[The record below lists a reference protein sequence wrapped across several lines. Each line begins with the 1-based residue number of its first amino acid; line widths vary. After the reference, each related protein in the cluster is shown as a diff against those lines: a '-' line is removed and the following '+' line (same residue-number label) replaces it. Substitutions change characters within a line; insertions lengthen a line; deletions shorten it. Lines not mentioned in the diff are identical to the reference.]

1 MDDRDNQHAADIF
14 SFGPFRLIA
23 AERLLKKA
31 GEPVQLGGRAL
42 DILITLIDRAG
53 DVVSR
58 EELMSRVWPDVTVEE
73 ANLRV
78 HIANLR
84 KALGDGRDGARYIAN
99 VPGRGYCFVAP
110 VQPWAQGGVSSAAVV
125 RLVRTQMLPAR
136 LERMIGRDETVK
148 TVFAEVAS
156 RRFVSIVGPG
166 GVGKTTVALAVAHA
180 MASDFGDAV
189 CFVDLSALH
198 DGTLVVP
205 AVASSVGCISQTQDS
220 LPRLSAFLADKR
232 ILLILDSCEHVMEPV
247 ALMTERLFREGAF
260 VHIIATTREAL
271 RVEGEN
277 IHMLQPLDSPRSE
290 VGLTVVE
297 ALASPAV
304 QLFMDRAAAG
314 GYRRDLSDEEAPIVA
329 GICRQLDGNPLAI
342 EVVASRASAY
352 GVSGLAQ
359 LINDRLILHWRGQRS
374 HPRHQT
380 LQVALDWSYN
390 LLSGSEQAIFTTL
403 SVFVGSFTLEMAQAV
418 IGELEVP
425 EVANVIASLV
435 EKSLIS
441 VSQTGD
447 ASSYRLLDT
456 TRAYAAFKLARRA
469 DENAIARR
477 HALYYAER
485 LAPIRSNILQDRT
498 LTSYSRHVGDIRAA
512 LEWSFSTSGDASV
525 GVALGAGAVPLFLG
539 LSMLSECRF
548 WCQQTIRT
556 LGEEDRGTKL
566 ELALQLSLAI
576 SSIYVHGNSD
586 EVGTAL
592 ERGLTLA
599 DSLEDTEYQLHLLAG
614 LNLFRTRLA
623 DFGGA
628 LAAAERYVAVAKKLG
643 RPREMVAAEWMLG
656 ASYHLIGDQVSAQH
670 NYRIGFERAA
680 AAGITQMHSYGYNH
694 HVRALIGEAR
704 TLWDRGFADQAARR
718 AQQAIEL
725 AERENHPVSLC
736 ICLLYAASVFLW
748 RGDLL
753 IGEDLIERL
762 IACAGKHSL
771 APYHAGGLGLRGELM
786 LARGKTTLGV
796 ETLRTALSTLQD
808 ERQYILSFAS
818 SRALAE
824 GLARSGHPAEA
835 ITIIDSLVT
844 DATRGSG
851 TFELPNLLRTQAEV
865 LLAAAPT
872 NWPAAEA
879 SLISSLGSAREQ
891 SALGWELRSAIALCR
906 LWVDHGRVDDARRL
920 LIDIYERFTEGFETA
935 DLIEA
940 QRQLRALEVQL
951 PLC

>member
-1 MDDRDNQHAADIF
+1 MDDCGNPHAKGVF
-14 SFGPFRLIA
+14 SFGPFCLITT
-23 AERLLKKA
+23 ERLLQK
-31 GEPVQLGGRAL
+31 GDERVQIGGRAL
-42 DILITLIDRAG
+42 DILIMLVERAG
-53 DVVSR
+53 EVISHTD
-58 EELMSRVWPDVTVEE
+58 LISRVWPDITVEE

-78 HIANLR
+78 NIAGLR

-110 VQPWAQGGVSSAAVV
+110 VQSWAQGGVSSAAMVGPV
-125 RLVRTQMLPAR
+125 RIQTLPVR

-148 TVFAEVAS
+148 TVVAEVAS

-189 CFVDLSALH
+189 CFADLSALH
-198 DGTLVVP
+198 DGALVVP
-205 AVASSVGCISQTQDS
+205 AIASSVGCISQTQDS

-232 ILLILDSCEHVMEPV
+232 ILLVLDSCEHVMESV
-247 ALMTERLFREGAF
+247 ALMTERLFRDGAF
-260 VHIIATTREAL
+260 VHIVTTTREAL

-277 IHMLQPLDSPRSE
+277 IHMLQSLDSPRSE

-297 ALASPAV
+297 ALASSAV

-314 GYRRDLSDEEAPIVA
+314 GYRHELSDEEAPIIA
-329 GICRQLDGNPLAI
+329 GICRQLDGIPLAI
-342 EVVASRASAY
+342 EVVASRAGAY
-352 GVSGLAQ
+352 GLTGLAR
-359 LINDRLILHWRGQRS
+359 LINDRLILHWRGRRS
-374 HPRHQT
+374 HLRHQT

-390 LLSGSEQAIFTTL
+390 LLSEPEQAIFSTL
-403 SVFVGSFTLEMAQAV
+403 SVFVGAFTLEMAQAV
-418 IGELEVP
+418 IDEPDVL
-425 EVANVIASLV
+425 EVANVIARLV
-435 EKSLIS
+435 EKSLVS

-447 ASSYRLLDT
+447 ARSYRLLDT
-456 TRAYAAFKLARRA
+456 TRAYAAFKLVRRGE
-469 DENAIARR
+469 ENVIARR

-485 LAPIRSNILQDRT
+485 LAPIRSNILRDRN
-498 LTSYSRHVGDIRAA
+498 LSSYSRHVGDIKAA

-548 WCQQTIRT
+548 WCEQTIRA

-576 SSIYVHGNSD
+576 SSIYVLGNSD

-592 ERGLTLA
+592 ERGITLA
-599 DSLEDTEYQLHLLAG
+599 DSLGDSEYQLHLLAG

-628 LAAAERYVAVAKKLG
+628 LAAAERYVAVAKEVG
-643 RPREMVAAEWMLG
+643 RPREIVAAEWMLG
-656 ASYHLIGDQVSAQH
+656 ASYHLIGNQAAARHS
-670 NYRIGFERAA
+670 YKIGFERAV
-680 AAGITQMHSYGYNH
+680 AAGISQMHSYGYDH
-694 HVRALIGEAR
+694 QVRALIGDAR
-704 TLWDRGFADQAARR
+704 ALWLCGFPDQAARR
-718 AQQAIEL
+718 AHQGIEV
-725 AERENHPVSLC
+725 AERQNHPVSLC
-736 ICLLYAASVFLW
+736 ICLLYVIPVFLW
-748 RGDLL
+748 RGDQL
-753 IGEDLIERL
+753 IAEDLIERL

-786 LARGKTTLGV
+786 LARGRTMLGV
-796 ETLRTALSTLQD
+796 EALRTALSTLQE
-808 ERQYILSFAS
+808 ERQYILSFAF

-835 ITIIDSLVT
+835 TTIIDALVA

-851 TFELPNLLRTQAEV
+851 TFELPNLLRVQAEV
-865 LLAAAPT
+865 QLAAAPA

-879 SLISSLGSAREQ
+879 SLIGSLDCAREQ

-906 LWVDHGRVDDARRL
+906 LWVDHGRVDEGHHGLAQV
-920 LIDIYERFTEGFETA
+920 YERFSEGFDTA
-935 DLIEA
+935 DLTEA
-940 QRQLRALEVQL
+940 RRWLRAPGVRSSHD
-951 PLC
+951 